1 MTQVIKRN
9 LIIIVASIVA
19 LTIMAVRTQ
28 TTSAQEAPT
37 ESTVEMSTEGEEASE
52 STDEAIEVNAT
63 TNTDVYSF
71 VAQSGDSYTEIARKS
86 VQIYG
91 FENSVSLSGAQI
103 VFIETNLTLAA
114 SSPELNLGEAVTIEK
129 SAIAEWVEKAN
140 QLTDAQKAAWQ
151 MYADRVDFNTDNVGE
166 ARN

>member
-9 LIIIVASIVA
+9 LTIFVALIIA

-28 TTSAQEAPT
+28 MTSAQEAPT
-37 ESTVEMSTEGEEASE
+37 ETTVEMSTEGEETSE
-52 STDEAIEVNAT
+52 STDEAIEVSAT
-63 TNTDVYSF
+63 TNADVYSF

-91 FENSVSLSGAQI
+91 FENNVSLSGAQI
-103 VFIETNLTLAA
+103 VFIETNLSLAA
-114 SSPELNLGEAVTIEK
+114 GSPELNLGESVTVLK
-129 SAIAEWVEKAN
+129 AAIAEWVEKAN